1 MEQPSPEEKTR
12 MHTQNVN
19 RNIKVAAQETAGR
32 CEEKPCRDG
41 AGTLT
46 HAQMRDL
53 LLYIGD
59 NSEQQK
65 QPAFYIPPE
74 NAGITILRSA
84 PQGLQIVLF
93 MVEGWPEAIAV
104 PEAGYL
110 AVLTGIPL

>member
-1 MEQPSPEEKTR
+1 
-12 MHTQNVN
+12 MHTHNVN
-19 RNIKVAAQETAGR
+19 VKTAAQESSRKMGEGNAVSDTS
-32 CEEKPCRDG
+32 
-41 AGTLT
+41 TLT
-46 HAQMRDL
+46 RFQIRDL

-74 NAGITILRSA
+74 NAVITTLRSA
-84 PQGLQIVLF
+84 PLGLQIMLF
-93 MVEGWPEAIAV
+93 MVEGWPEAIAA

>member
-1 MEQPSPEEKTR
+1 
-12 MHTQNVN
+12 MHTHNVN
-19 RNIKVAAQETAGR
+19 VKTAAQESSRKMGGKKAVLKTSS
-32 CEEKPCRDG
+32 
-41 AGTLT
+41 LT
-46 HAQMRDL
+46 RAQMRDL

-59 NSEQQK
+59 NSEKQK

-74 NAGITILRSA
+74 NAGITTLRSA
-84 PQGLQIVLF
+84 PLGMQIVLI